1 MFAVSGVM
9 QAMLLVMCIFW
20 KLRQRRLGIDDFGHP
35 IDSATIL
42 TNAADDGEDEDDG
55 EGVLPPVPDEE
66 IVRAMMGE
74 DTPLLKHGRRRAVG
88 AGKRFGSE
96 TSKVGKWLKGLRRQ

>member
-1 MFAVSGVM
+1 MFAVSGIM

-35 IDSATIL
+35 LEPTIVP
-42 TNAADDGEDEDDG
+42 TNGADDAEDEDDG
-55 EGVLPPVPDEE
+55 ERRPQVPDEE

-74 DTPLLKHGRRRAVG
+74 DTPLLKHGRRRDLG
-88 AGKRFGSE
+88 AGKRSGSG
-96 TSKVGKWLKGLRRQ
+96 SGKVGRWLKGLRKQ